1 MPEPSIFESQHQP
14 EQRPMHNCIHL
25 CVNAV
30 DEAAGKHGAIRQA
43 DEIAAPAIRPCDA
56 NHIANDLTPL
66 QT

>member
-1 MPEPSIFESQHQP
+1 
-14 EQRPMHNCIHL
+14 MHNCIHL

-43 DEIAAPAIRPCDA
+43 DEIAAPAIRPCGA